1 MMTGWVKRAGFAFL
15 LTGVL
20 GFTASPVR
28 GQDRET
34 ECRCV
39 DRDGSEI
46 ENCICVRTPRMDRLV
61 RGALMTGAARPRLG
75 ITVEVSESTSTRGAR
90 ISGVMEEGPAEQAGL
105 AEGDV
110 ITSVDGQP
118 LSQPLAAELERDLDP
133 VESLPAQRLL
143 ALVRQLEPGD
153 RVEIEYLR
161 DGESRRATVEAEDLG
176 GWGRTFAFEAPGWD
190 AEALGERMRSLS
202 EQMRHLRAP
211 RAPDAPRAPAPRA
224 FRFEL
229 DRPEAPGAWF
239 GFGPTAAFGLE
250 MAPLTPDLGRY
261 FGADRGVLVTAVEE
275 GNALGLRAGDVILE
289 VDGRAV
295 EDPRRVRAIL
305 ATYDEDE
312 PVVFRVRR
320 DGSELDLSGR
330 IGG

>member
-1 MMTGWVKRAGFAFL
+1 MTGWVKRAGFAFL

-118 LSQPLAAELERDLDP
+118 LSQPLAAEHERDLDP
-133 VESLPAQRLL
+133 VEPLPAQRLL
-143 ALVRQLEPGD
+143 ALVRQLEPVD
-153 RVEIEYLR
+153 RVEIEYLG
-161 DGESRRATVEAEDLG
+161 DGESRRPTGEAEDLG

-190 AEALGERMRSLS
+190 AEAPGERMRSLS

-250 MAPLTPDLGRY
+250 MAPLTPDCWLTRAPPLRNPVAIPNRPAMTQTINQTPLRGGPGRST
-261 FGADRGVLVTAVEE
+261 RGRWAA
-275 GNALGLRAGDVILE
+275 GRAGRS
-289 VDGRAV
+289 G
-295 EDPRRVRAIL
+295 
-305 ATYDEDE
+305 
-312 PVVFRVRR
+312 VRR
-320 DGSELDLSGR
+320 SPRPPARHPRHRVPYSPCAG
-330 IGG
+330 